1 MRKENVKV
9 LQIERW
15 NVMFNV
21 DVTEWQNGFAG
32 TQSSSL
38 IFWDFKSYKVWL

>member
-1 MRKENVKV
+1 MKCESFTDRG
-9 LQIERW
+9 

-21 DVTEWQNGFAG
+21 DVAEWQNGFAG

-38 IFWDFKSYKVWL
+38 ILWDFKNSKVWLYG